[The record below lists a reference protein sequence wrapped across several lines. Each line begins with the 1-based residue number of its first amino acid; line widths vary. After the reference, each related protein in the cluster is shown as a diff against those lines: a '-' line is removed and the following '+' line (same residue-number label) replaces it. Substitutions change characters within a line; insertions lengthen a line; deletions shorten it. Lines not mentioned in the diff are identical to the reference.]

1 MRALFGVMFTT
12 AVAEE
17 ICKFIGH
24 DEAMSGGTA
33 PFLPFG
39 FSGAEGR

>member
-1 MRALFGVMFTT
+1 MRALFGVIFTT
-12 AVAEE
+12 DVAEE

-24 DEAMSGGTA
+24 DESMFGGRA